1 MIVKG
6 VSERISPERAGKK
19 NREEEEETLSVM
31 KQSRK
36 QRYGRAIVEIKK
48 KRC

>member
-6 VSERISPERAGKK
+6 VSDRMSPERAGKE
-19 NREEEEETLSVM
+19 NREEETLSVM